1 MLSLEERF
9 VRLADLARNSSA
21 FTRSFVP
28 SRRSH
33 GRRVPFGLGPSV
45 SLPAVRP
52 TLLLQ
57 LWLLGVEMGM
67 LRRPVRGAG
76 MNVLRPGG
84 PASVQRVRGLNLR
97 RQKSRKISIR
107 RSLGHAAAVFA
118 GGVCQTRQKEME
130 LRVSVNGWR
139 ETQRQRRLRGGRVH
153 AALQAE
159 GIHLPASPAAVDQ
172 IGVVVGVVASV
183 RAVRRSFSGRQLE
196 RMSFGSTRAVVVFVF
211 CVTDLRPAVDL
222 RPIGG
227 AGGGGGVSRDVGQEL
242 SGLQDHHLLVAVG
255 FLLTFAVLRPVAVR
269 RALRNPGHCR
279 EAHTTGSGRRADVT
293 LVAVVG
299 IAVGFRGGRLKLL
312 HDRHESFKSR
322 RLAPPVKAVLG
333 RLERFHPRVL
343 TRPLPDSVHQLWRAD
358 LPGLG
363 EELDGNFRAFDSAA
377 SCRRRRYR
385 LWTAAT
391 RRVAAVRAVKGGGG
405 EGVSQHGRRAPWA
418 FDERREGRGDR
429 LGARRAFERG
439 QGGGNRLRTGS
450 AIKRREHGAARRV
463 DAAARCRRVW
473 IVFSVAEISL
483 GRVASVCGS
492 GGGPVGL
499 DCGCGGGGVGG
510 GGDGGGVAADGG
522 DVGVGQ
528 RDGAVVGGDDSVG
541 WSRHLGA

>member
-9 VRLADLARNSSA
+9 VRLVDLARNSSA
-21 FTRSFVP
+21 FIRSFVP

-33 GRRVPFGLGPSV
+33 RRRVPFGLGPSV

-76 MNVLRPGG
+76 MNVLSPGG

-97 RQKSRKISIR
+97 WQKSRKISIR

-139 ETQRQRRLRGGRVH
+139 ETQRHRRLRGGRIH
-153 AALQAE
+153 PALQAE
-159 GIHLPASPAAVDQ
+159 GIHLPPSPAAVDQ

-196 RMSFGSTRAVVVFVF
+196 RMSFGSTRAVVFVF
-211 CVTDLRPAVDL
+211 CVTGLRPAVHL

-255 FLLTFAVLRPVAVR
+255 FLLTLAVRLRPVAVR

-299 IAVGFRGGRLKLL
+299 IAVGFRGGCLKHL
-312 HDRHESFKSR
+312 HDRHESFESR
-322 RLAPPVKAVLG
+322 RLAPPVEAVLG
-333 RLERFHPRVL
+333 RLERFLPRVL
-343 TRPLPDSVHQLWRAD
+343 TRPLRDSVNQ
-358 LPGLG
+358 
-363 EELDGNFRAFDSAA
+363 F
-377 SCRRRRYR
+377 
-385 LWTAAT
+385 
-391 RRVAAVRAVKGGGG
+391 
-405 EGVSQHGRRAPWA
+405 
-418 FDERREGRGDR
+418 
-429 LGARRAFERG
+429 
-439 QGGGNRLRTGS
+439 
-450 AIKRREHGAARRV
+450 
-463 DAAARCRRVW
+463 
-473 IVFSVAEISL
+473 
-483 GRVASVCGS
+483 
-492 GGGPVGL
+492 
-499 DCGCGGGGVGG
+499 
-510 GGDGGGVAADGG
+510 
-522 DVGVGQ
+522 
-528 RDGAVVGGDDSVG
+528 
-541 WSRHLGA
+541 